1 MIDRYEMA
9 LPTGAWP
16 NWVLGNHDQH
26 RVATRLGPAQA
37 RAAAML
43 LLTLRG
49 TPTLY
54 YGDELGLADAIVPPD
69 RVQDPLEKRQP
80 GQGFGRDPERSP
92 MPWDPSNNGGF
103 SAGMPWLP
111 LVNDWRALNVERQRS
126 APQSMLAL
134 YRDLIGLRRSEPAL
148 EVGEY
153 VGLGANG
160 SVLAY
165 MRRSEGHSTFLVAL
179 NLGASPAEFATD
191 RIRVQGDI
199 ALTTI
204 GKRARERIAGRV
216 RLAPHE
222 GVIIRLE
229 S

>member
-1 MIDRYEMA
+1 
-9 LPTGAWP
+9 
-16 NWVLGNHDQH
+16 
-26 RVATRLGPAQA
+26 
-37 RAAAML
+37 
-43 LLTLRG
+43 
-49 TPTLY
+49 
-54 YGDELGLADAIVPPD
+54 
-69 RVQDPLEKRQP
+69 
-80 GQGFGRDPERSP
+80 
-92 MPWDPSNNGGF
+92 
-103 SAGMPWLP
+103 LP
-111 LVNDWRALNVERQRS
+111 LVNDWRALNVERQGS
-126 APQSMLAL
+126 DPTSMLAL

-165 MRRSEGHSTFLVAL
+165 VRRSEGHSTFLVAL
-179 NLGASPAEFATD
+179 NLGASPAECATD

-199 ALTTI
+199 VLTTI